1 MSKYTGL
8 VVLLLL
14 APLGVSLAADFD
26 GSKALR
32 CVPTDAME
40 CSGAGECARVTVEEI
55 NVPRWIY
62 VDFAKKKLSG
72 TDSDGEQKTTPI
84 QNIRKADGRWCMAP
98 DPGASWRRIP

>member
-1 MSKYTGL
+1 MVYCPPPASGRYS
-8 VVLLLL
+8 
-14 APLGVSLAADFD
+14 PEYFD
-26 GSKALR
+26 CIRSA
-32 CVPTDAME
+32 
-40 CSGAGECARVTVEEI
+40 AGECARVTVEEI